1 MSLAA
6 LIAFL
11 EANGTWI
18 LALWVVFEQFIAAN
32 EKLKANSTLQLIIN
46 LGKQFLGKFAKKQG

>member
-11 EANGTWI
+11 EANGTI
-18 LALWVVFEQFIAAN
+18 LLALLVVFEQWLAQS
-32 EKLKANSTLQLIIN
+32 KHKSNSTLQLIAN
-46 LGKQFLGKFAKKQG
+46 VGRAVLGKFAKKKS

>member
-6 LIAFL
+6 LLAFL

-18 LALWVVFEQFIAAN
+18 LALWVVFEQYIAAN
-32 EKLKANSTLQLIIN
+32 EKLKANSALQLVIN
-46 LGKQFLGKFAKKQG
+46 LGKKFLGKFAKK

>member
-18 LALWVVFEQFIAAN
+18 LALWVVFEQYIAAN
-32 EKLKANSTLQLIIN
+32 EKLKANSTLQLVVN
-46 LGKQFLGKFAKKQG
+46 VVKNFLSKFAKKA

>member
-1 MSLAA
+1 MSVAA

-18 LALWVVFEQFIAAN
+18 LALWIAFEQYIAAN
-32 EKLKANSTLQLIIN
+32 EKLKANSTLQLVVN
-46 LGKQFLGKFAKKQG
+46 LGKKFLGKFAKS

>member
-18 LALWVVFEQFIAAN
+18 LALWLAFEQYIASSK
-32 EKLKANSTLQLIIN
+32 KLKSNSTLQLVIS
-46 LGKQFLGKFAKKQG
+46 LGKKILGKFAKK

>member
-18 LALWVVFEQFIAAN
+18 LALWIAFEQYIAAN
-32 EKLKANSTLQLIIN
+32 DKLRANSTLQLIIN
-46 LGKQFLGKFAKKQG
+46 VVKNFLGKFAKKA

>member
-18 LALWVVFEQFIAAN
+18 LALWLAFEQFIAAN
-32 EKLKANSTLQLIIN
+32 EKLKANSSLQLVVN
-46 LGKQFLGKFAKKQG
+46 LGKRLLGKFAKAS

>member
-11 EANGTWI
+11 EANGTTI
-18 LALWVVFEQFIAAN
+18 LALWLVFEQWLAAS
-32 EKLKANSTLQLIIN
+32 KFKSNSTLQLIVSIVRAI
-46 LGKQFLGKFAKKQG
+46 LIKPKADK

>member
-18 LALWVVFEQFIAAN
+18 LALWIAFEQFLAAN
-32 EKLKANSTLQLIIN
+32 EKLKANSTLQLVVGIVKN
-46 LGKQFLGKFAKKQG
+46 FLSKFAKKS